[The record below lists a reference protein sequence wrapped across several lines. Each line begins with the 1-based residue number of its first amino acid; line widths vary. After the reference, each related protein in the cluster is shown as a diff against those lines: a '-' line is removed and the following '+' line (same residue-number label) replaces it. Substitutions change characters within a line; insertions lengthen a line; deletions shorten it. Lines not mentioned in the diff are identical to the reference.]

1 LNKVILMGRL
11 TRDPEFRLTA
21 NNTPVANFTL
31 AVNRRFKR
39 ENDQDADFIPVVAW
53 SRLAEFSKN
62 YLKKGRQVVVIGR
75 LQLRTWDDEANR
87 RHYITEVVAEEIYF
101 AEPKPKDVPVDSEA
115 EVKED
120 IILPDLDE
128 ETIEGELENF
138 FEEDVKIPSKN
149 NDVDE
154 GIEDDLPF

>member
-1 LNKVILMGRL
+1 MNKVILMGRL

-39 ENDQDADFIPVVAW
+39 ENDQDADFIPIVAW

-75 LQLRTWDDEANR
+75 LQLRTWDDESNR

-101 AEPKPKDVPVDSEA
+101 AEPKPKDAPAEAEA
-115 EVKED
+115 EVKGED
-120 IILPDLDE
+120 ILPDLDE
-128 ETIEGELENF
+128 EIIDSELENF
-138 FEEDVKIPSKN
+138 FEEDINTSSKL
-149 NDVDE
+149 DLDE
-154 GIEDDLPF
+154 NPEDDLPF

>member
-1 LNKVILMGRL
+1 MNKVILMGRL

-39 ENDQDADFIPVVAW
+39 ENDQDADFIPIVAW

-120 IILPDLDE
+120 VVLPELDE
-128 ETIEGELENF
+128 EILESDLEDF
-138 FEEDVKIPSKN
+138 FEEDSKLPTKS
-149 NDVDE
+149 DDIDE

>member
-1 LNKVILMGRL
+1 M
-11 TRDPEFRLTA
+11 
-21 NNTPVANFTL
+21 
-31 AVNRRFKR
+31 
-39 ENDQDADFIPVVAW
+39 
-53 SRLAEFSKN
+53 
-62 YLKKGRQVVVIGR
+62 
-75 LQLRTWDDEANR
+75 DDEANR

-120 IILPDLDE
+120 IILPDLDD
-128 ETIEGELENF
+128 ETIESELENF

>member
-1 LNKVILMGRL
+1 MNKVILMGRL

-39 ENDQDADFIPVVAW
+39 ENDQDADFIPIVAW

-75 LQLRTWDDEANR
+75 LQLRTWDDESNR

-101 AEPKPKDVPVDSEA
+101 AEPKPKDAPAEA
-115 EVKED
+115 EVDMKND
-120 IILPDLDE
+120 SILDNMDDE
-128 ETIEGELENF
+128 MFDSELENF
-138 FEEDVKIPSKN
+138 FEEDEDSSLSKL
-149 NDVDE
+149 DDDKPP
-154 GIEDDLPF
+154 EDDLPF